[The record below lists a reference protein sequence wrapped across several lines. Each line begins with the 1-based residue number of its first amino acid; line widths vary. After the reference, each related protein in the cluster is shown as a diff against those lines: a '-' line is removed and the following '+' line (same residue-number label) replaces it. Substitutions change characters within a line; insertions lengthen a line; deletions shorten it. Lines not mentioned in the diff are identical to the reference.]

1 MIMKDQNSSRASLT
15 WTHTNGSLSAETF
28 GKPAEGLLMDC
39 HIGVDDEH
47 GKRKTSV
54 RALWD
59 TGTSTTIISP
69 EVARK
74 LKPKVFDTITLSG
87 LKGQS
92 RAPVCAIY
100 VLFPNGKA
108 FGPIAAAIHE
118 LPSVDVILGMDV
130 ISIGT
135 FTLRRKPDGGTLFTF
150 EL

>member
-1 MIMKDQNSSRASLT
+1 MEDQNSNRASLT
-15 WTHTNGSLSAETF
+15 WTHATGILSAETF
-28 GKPAEGLLMDC
+28 GLPAEELMMDC
-39 HIGVDDEH
+39 HIGVEDEH

-59 TGTSTTIISP
+59 TGTSTTVITP
-69 EVARK
+69 DVARK
-74 LKPKVFDTITLSG
+74 LKPKVFDTIGLNG